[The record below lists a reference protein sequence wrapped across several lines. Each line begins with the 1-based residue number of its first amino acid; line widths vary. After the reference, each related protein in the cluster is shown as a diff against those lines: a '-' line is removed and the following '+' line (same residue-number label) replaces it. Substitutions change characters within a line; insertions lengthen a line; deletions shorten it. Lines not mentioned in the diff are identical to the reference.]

1 MNTIDTGL
9 LHARATLNMSAV
21 TLNVLAEAL
30 SRNSTTPRVLDVA
43 TSMRGVARNLE
54 VAFELLVEAERL
66 NSERF
71 TSMQEEIRALNR
83 QLNYIIEG

>member
-21 TLNVLAEAL
+21 TLNILAEAL
-30 SRNSTTPRVLDVA
+30 DRNSTTPRVLDIA
-43 TSMRGVARNLE
+43 TSLRGVARNLE

-66 NSERF
+66 NAERF
-71 TSMQEEIRALNR
+71 VSMQEQIRMLTHR
-83 QLNYIIEG
+83 LNYIIEG